1 MLESGKQGSLK
12 FNTIPRYKEVK
23 YDRLR
28 SQARDKDERSKA
40 RRAKENSKRTT
51 SKCGAELWK

>member
-12 FNTIPRYKEVK
+12 FNTISRYKEVK

-28 SQARDKDERSKA
+28 SQARDKDEQSKA
-40 RRAKENSKRTT
+40 PGAK
-51 SKCGAELWK
+51 

>member
-40 RRAKENSKRTT
+40 QRAKENSK
-51 SKCGAELWK
+51 